1 MTDDDGTSDVDTPSK
16 KKVAKGE
23 VKSEVVVKV
32 KSEPKD
38 EDEEGVE
45 GLAGEGMGGEVAV

>member
-1 MTDDDGTSDVDTPSK
+1 VTDDDGTSDVDTPSK